1 MVGHVTLWR
10 HLFFWNK
17 MTERTHEEV
26 IHIEESIDLLLWP
39 TVTATWTL
47 MKLFLIYVR
56 TSLSH
61 CWALPVLFSTKKAQI
76 PTRILTLTNIRIANL
91 PRPIDKK
98 NLVRH
103 IQLIIFVILFAEMYY
118 MILLLLHFADT
129 SWTSGKWKEIGSCR
143 QGVQDKS
150 ALRQIGTSIKRQIGT
165 WTNRH
170 LD

>member
-98 NLVRH
+98 NLVRR

-129 SWTSGKWKEIGSCR
+129 SWTSGKWKE
-143 QGVQDKS
+143 
-150 ALRQIGTSIKRQIGT
+150 
-165 WTNRH
+165 NRIM
-170 LD
+170 